1 MDNRPDIW
9 HHLRDH
15 QTPPPPE
22 VIQRLQ
28 QALSEINTDADRA
41 AVPDGNGVGAPERL
55 RLERLRLQRL
65 QWEPIAPPAFL
76 RGSILNAITRSEE
89 AQPRGALRV
98 FPKKWLYSGIAA
110 SLLLL
115 LASVTVY
122 KILTS
127 DKPGSTD
134 KNNTTAKITP
144 IASSRTTVDTVKTSD
159 SATATNIAS
168 AEDLPSAATDSISP
182 AVTAKPEHWRLRL
195 DGHSIRLV
203 DNDPLFTFT
212 SYHYPEMGNFME
224 QKAGEEIKIS
234 VDQYTNIL
242 VSKQAAAMIREMYKT
257 RSNGKPTRKARKMKE
272 RLEAWKKADEKR
284 FDSTTGFNPTD
295 PLDLAEFIFK

>member
-22 VIQRLQ
+22 AVQGLQ
-28 QALSEINTDADRA
+28 QALSEINADA
-41 AVPDGNGVGAPERL
+41 N
-55 RLERLRLQRL
+55 RLERLQ
-65 QWEPIAPPAFL
+65 QEPIAPPAFL
-76 RGSILNAITRSEE
+76 RGSILNAIARSEE
-89 AQPRGALRV
+89 APPRGALRV
-98 FPKKWLYSGIAA
+98 FPKKWLYGGIAA

-115 LASVTVY
+115 LASVTMY

-127 DKPGSTD
+127 DKSGVAD
-134 KNNTTAKITP
+134 KNNTTAKIAP
-144 IASSRTTVDTVKTSD
+144 VASSRTTVDTVKTSD
-159 SATATNIAS
+159 SAAATNIVS
-168 AEDLPSAATDSISP
+168 IENMPSAATDSISP
-182 AVTAKPEHWRLRL
+182 VVTVKPEHWRLRL

-212 SYHYPEMGNFME
+212 SHHYPEIGSFME
-224 QKAGEEIKIS
+224 QKEGEEIKIN

-272 RLEAWKKADEKR
+272 RLEAWKKADEKC
-284 FDSTTGFNPTD
+284 FDSTTRFNPTD

>member
-1 MDNRPDIW
+1 MDKRPDIW

-22 VIQRLQ
+22 VIQRLK
-28 QALSEINTDADRA
+28 QALSEINADANLA
-41 AVPDGNGVGAPERL
+41 AVPDDNGAGAQERL
-55 RLERLRLQRL
+55 RLERLQ
-65 QWEPIAPPAFL
+65 QEPIVPPAFL

-89 AQPRGALRV
+89 APPPGALRV

-115 LASVTVY
+115 LASVTMY
-122 KILTS
+122 KILIS
-127 DKPGSTD
+127 DKSGSYD
-134 KNNTTAKITP
+134 KNNAKAKIAP
-144 IASSRTTVDTVKTSD
+144 IASSGATVDTVKASD
-159 SATATNIAS
+159 SAAATNIAS
-168 AEDLPSAATDSISP
+168 VEDMPSAATDSISS

-203 DNDPLFTFT
+203 DNDPLLTFT
-212 SYHYPEMGNFME
+212 SYHYPEMGSFME
-224 QKAGEEIKIS
+224 QKAGEEIKIN

-257 RSNGKPTRKARKMKE
+257 RSNGKLTRKARKMKE
-272 RLEAWKKADEKR
+272 RLEGWKKADEKR
-284 FDSTTGFNPTD
+284 FDSTTRFNPTD